1 MAYSPDRYTNDP
13 DYKEG
18 MDCFLKGDFD
28 GAMEH
33 FKDAAD
39 NGNPEAEFRIAKLY
53 YFGRGTDENKR
64 EALVWMRKAA
74 QHGNPQAMN
83 ETAMM

>member
-33 FKDAAD
+33 FRDAAD
-39 NGNPEAEFRIAKLY
+39 NGNPEAEFRIAKSIISE
-53 YFGRGTDENKR
+53 GGPTRTSARHSSG
-64 EALVWMRKAA
+64 
-74 QHGNPQAMN
+74 
-83 ETAMM
+83 